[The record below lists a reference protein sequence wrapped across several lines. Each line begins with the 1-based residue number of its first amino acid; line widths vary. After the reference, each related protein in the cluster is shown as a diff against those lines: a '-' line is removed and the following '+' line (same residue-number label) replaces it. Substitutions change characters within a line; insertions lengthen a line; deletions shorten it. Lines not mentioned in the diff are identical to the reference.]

1 MGKAKRRIAKD
12 IKKKQ
17 LDIKQ
22 EEFQELKQKLKQEIA
37 AKHYEASLEVLA
49 KLITEGCRDADIM
62 YLGAVAYFF
71 LGDYTRAASWVENTL
86 TFNPNHVEVRFLLV
100 RLCILQERFDD
111 AEALLESLGKMTNFT
126 AEQRQE
132 YEQVAELYKMSF
144 PAKKMTGN
152 DWNLVT
158 CGEKTVKDDGW
169 EIIDRSDEENAAPS
183 VLPAT
188 NTPEIK
194 INSLDRNQKFIIFW
208 GGLGNQ
214 LSQYVF
220 LRWLEKKTGQ
230 SYLIDDSFMCRPQ
243 VQHNGYELERIF
255 GLDLPLM
262 SRRIAAED
270 WSVMMERYLAG
281 KTIPQQLLELGYPVT
296 MVAESTDYAFSGNI
310 VRVPVAYNDL
320 LADTQGMIYYHGYWP
335 DHQYFEE
342 IKEDIL
348 KELQFPVLTDEKNRK
363 YAEMIKNTNSVC
375 IHIRR
380 GDFLN
385 LNWELDPAEYR
396 KAEQYFES
404 KDSNLV
410 YYIFS
415 DDIPWCK
422 AHLQE
427 LGLDTRQTVFVEGN
441 AGKFSY
447 IDMQLM
453 SYCKHF
459 FIHRSSFSDWASMLS
474 ENRGGVIIR
483 KKFKAPWEK

>member
-12 IKKKQ
+12 IKKNQ
-17 LDIKQ
+17 VDIKQ
-22 EEFQELKQKLKQEIA
+22 HEFQGLKQKLKNEIA
-37 AKHYEASLEVLA
+37 AKHYADSLEVLA
-49 KLITEGCRDADIM
+49 QLIGEGCRDAEIM
-62 YLGAVAYFF
+62 YWGAVAYFY
-71 LGDYTRAASWVENTL
+71 LGDYTRAASWIENTL
-86 TFNPNHVEVRFLLV
+86 TFAPGHIEVRLLLA
-100 RLCILQERFDD
+100 RLCMIQDRFDD
-111 AEALLESLGKMTNFT
+111 AEAILDSLNEMQNLTE
-126 AEQRQE
+126 AQRQE
-132 YEQVAELYKMSF
+132 YEQVAELYKELLPVQAANNNWEF
-144 PAKKMTGN
+144 
-152 DWNLVT
+152 VT
-158 CGEKTVKDDGW
+158 SGEKVTKDEDW
-169 EIIDRSDEENAAPS
+169 EIIDRSDALNIAPS
-183 VLPAT
+183 AASVEKAPG
-188 NTPEIK
+188 IK

-262 SRRIAAED
+262 SKMIAAED
-270 WSVMMERYLAG
+270 WNVMMERYLAG
-281 KTIPQQLLELGYPVT
+281 KTIPQQLLELGYPLT
-296 MVAESTDYAFSGNI
+296 LVAESTDYSFAGNV
-310 VRVPVAYNDL
+310 VRVPVAYNSL

-335 DHQYFEE
+335 DHQYFED
-342 IKEDIL
+342 IKDDVL
-348 KELQFPVLTDEKNRK
+348 KELQFPALTDERNRE

-427 LGLDTRQTVFVEGN
+427 LGLDSRQTVFVEGN
-441 AGKFSY
+441 AGTKSY